1 MSKGDST
8 QDPTEKTPKF
18 NDPDILYLDNPQQ
31 ISTHLI
37 EEKKIEA
44 WKKEIMWMADIETDD
59 ENSTP
64 TWVSLNSN
72 LFLKDDETQ
81 NLVFAINKHVP
92 NIPCIRC

>member
-1 MSKGDST
+1 M
-8 QDPTEKTPKF
+8 
-18 NDPDILYLDNPQQ
+18 
-31 ISTHLI
+31 
-37 EEKKIEA
+37 EERYYV
-44 WKKEIMWMADIETDD
+44 DGRHRDRD